1 MTEAYLRS
9 SPGGGSSTPSVIGAL
24 PSCGLEGLRVRDYRL
39 AMFGLINRF
48 VAHLGQRDALVAAM
62 TSDVGPS
69 PGCRSFVVAH
79 DPTHPDAVWITEVR
93 DSRDAWQAPLEIEA
107 VKASTEVT
115 VPLVRDWGGTV
126 ETEVVASLRP

>member
-1 MTEAYLRS
+1 M
-9 SPGGGSSTPSVIGAL
+9 
-24 PSCGLEGLRVRDYRL
+24 RDYRL

-48 VAHLGQRDALVAAM
+48 VAHPGQRDSLVAAM
-62 TSDVGPS
+62 TSNVGPL

-79 DPTHPDAVWITEVR
+79 DPAHSDAVWITEVW

-115 VPLVRDWGGTV
+115 VPLVRDWGETV